1 MNKLLMGA
9 CLTMAMQVGHSQTLP
24 QLGKDPIEKI
34 VAAMTAEEKV
44 SLLVGTGM
52 PGFGGQSAV
61 VGSTQNIVPGAAG
74 TTFPIERLGIP
85 AIVVAD
91 GPAGLRIS
99 PTREGNEATYYCTA
113 FPVATLLA
121 STWNTALVKNVGNA
135 MGDEVKEYGC
145 DVLLA
150 PALNIHRSPLCGR
163 NFEYYSED
171 PYLTGRIATAMVNG
185 IQSNGVGTSIKHFA
199 VNNQETNRTGTDA
212 RLTPRALREI
222 YLRGFEMVVKEAS
235 PWTVMSS
242 YNKINGEYASESRDL
257 LTTILRDEWGFSG
270 LVMTD
275 WFGGKNAPAQI
286 HAGNDL
292 LMPGR
297 PDQKEALL
305 KALEDGSL
313 SIDDGIQSNGV
324 GTSIKHF
331 AVNNQETNRTGTDA
345 RLTPRALREIYL
357 RGFEMVVKEASPWT
371 VMSSYNKINGEYAS
385 ESRDLLTTILRDEW
399 GFSGL
404 VMTDWFGGKNA
415 PAQIHAGNDLLMP
428 GRPDQKEA
436 LLKALED
443 GSLSIDDVDTDVTR
457 VLRLILQAP
466 RFAQYA
472 YSDKPDLKAH
482 AEVTRA
488 SASEGM
494 VLLKNTNNALP
505 LAPGIKKIAA
515 YGTTSYDFIAGGT
528 GSGDVNEAYTVSL
541 VEGLENAGYTMDAEV
556 KAIYEKYS
564 TEEKAKQPKE
574 TSPAAA
580 FFNHPRI
587 PEFVPDAAGLAAKAK
602 EADIAFVTIGRS
614 SGEFQDRKI
623 EGDFNLTENERALI
637 QSVSDAFHK
646 EGKKVVIILN
656 IGGVI
661 ETASWKSEPDAILL
675 AWQAG
680 QEGGNTVADIL
691 SGKVNPSGKLPM
703 TFPVSIADVA
713 STKNFPDASGIDLKE
728 MLAGFMGGGPEHTDR
743 KNIDY
748 TNYEEGIYVGYRYF
762 DTFGVPVSYPFGY
775 GQSYTTFNYSSL
787 KVFMGDTDYSIS
799 CTITNNG
806 PVAGKEVVQLYI
818 SAPGKSMDKPAKELR
833 GFAKTQLLQP
843 GESREI
849 IFKVKDTDLASF
861 DESASHWVVESG
873 KYEAQI
879 GSSAADIRLRD
890 SFNVKGRVTEKVHA
904 VLLPGERID
913 LLKR

>member
-1 MNKLLMGA
+1 MKKNIISMAAAMAVLSA
-9 CLTMAMQVGHSQTLP
+9 CGPGVP
-24 QLGKDPIEKI
+24 QLGKSSLDEVIG
-34 VAAMTAEEKV
+34 AMTLEEKAHLV
-44 SLLVGTGM
+44 VGTGM
-52 PGFGGQSAV
+52 AGFSGDSAV
-61 VGSTQNIVPGAAG
+61 IGATKKLVPGAAG
-74 TTFPIERLGIP
+74 TTYPIERLGIP
-85 AIVVAD
+85 AVVLAD
-91 GPAGLRIS
+91 GPAGLRID
-99 PTREGNEATYYCTA
+99 PKREGDSATYYCTH
-113 FPVATLLA
+113 FPIGTLLA
-121 STWNTALVKNVGNA
+121 STWDQELVESVGQSIGN
-135 MGDEVKEYGC
+135 EVLEYGA

-150 PALNIHRSPLCGR
+150 PALNIHRNPLCGR

-171 PYLTGRIATAMVNG
+171 PYLTGRIATAMVN
-185 IQSNGVGTSIKHFA
+185 
-199 VNNQETNRTGTDA
+199 
-212 RLTPRALREI
+212 
-222 YLRGFEMVVKEAS
+222 
-235 PWTVMSS
+235 
-242 YNKINGEYASESRDL
+242 
-257 LTTILRDEWGFSG
+257 
-270 LVMTD
+270 
-275 WFGGKNAPAQI
+275 
-286 HAGNDL
+286 
-292 LMPGR
+292 
-297 PDQKEALL
+297 
-305 KALEDGSL
+305 
-313 SIDDGIQSNGV
+313 GIQSNGV

-556 KAIYEKYS
+556 KALYEKYS
-564 TEEKAKQPKE
+564 TEEKAKQPKD

-646 EGKKVVIILN
+646 EGKKVVVILN

>member
-1 MNKLLMGA
+1 
-9 CLTMAMQVGHSQTLP
+9 
-24 QLGKDPIEKI
+24 
-34 VAAMTAEEKV
+34 
-44 SLLVGTGM
+44 M
-52 PGFGGQSAV
+52 P
-61 VGSTQNIVPGAAG
+61 
-74 TTFPIERLGIP
+74 
-85 AIVVAD
+85 
-91 GPAGLRIS
+91 
-99 PTREGNEATYYCTA
+99 
-113 FPVATLLA
+113 
-121 STWNTALVKNVGNA
+121 
-135 MGDEVKEYGC
+135 
-145 DVLLA
+145 
-150 PALNIHRSPLCGR
+150 
-163 NFEYYSED
+163 
-171 PYLTGRIATAMVNG
+171 
-185 IQSNGVGTSIKHFA
+185 
-199 VNNQETNRTGTDA
+199 
-212 RLTPRALREI
+212 
-222 YLRGFEMVVKEAS
+222 
-235 PWTVMSS
+235 
-242 YNKINGEYASESRDL
+242 
-257 LTTILRDEWGFSG
+257 
-270 LVMTD
+270 
-275 WFGGKNAPAQI
+275 
-286 HAGNDL
+286 
-292 LMPGR
+292 
-297 PDQKEALL
+297 
-305 KALEDGSL
+305 
-313 SIDDGIQSNGV
+313 
-324 GTSIKHF
+324 
-331 AVNNQETNRTGTDA
+331 
-345 RLTPRALREIYL
+345 
-357 RGFEMVVKEASPWT
+357 
-371 VMSSYNKINGEYAS
+371 
-385 ESRDLLTTILRDEW
+385 
-399 GFSGL
+399 
-404 VMTDWFGGKNA
+404 
-415 PAQIHAGNDLLMP
+415 
-428 GRPDQKEA
+428 
-436 LLKALED
+436 
-443 GSLSIDDVDTDVTR
+443 
-457 VLRLILQAP
+457 
-466 RFAQYA
+466 
-472 YSDKPDLKAH
+472 
-482 AEVTRA
+482 
-488 SASEGM
+488 
-494 VLLKNTNNALP
+494 
-505 LAPGIKKIAA
+505 
-515 YGTTSYDFIAGGT
+515 
-528 GSGDVNEAYTVSL
+528 
-541 VEGLENAGYTMDAEV
+541 
-556 KAIYEKYS
+556 
-564 TEEKAKQPKE
+564 
-574 TSPAAA
+574 
-580 FFNHPRI
+580 
-587 PEFVPDAAGLAAKAK
+587 GLAAKAK

-646 EGKKVVIILN
+646 EGKKVVVILN

-833 GFAKTQLLQP
+833 GFVKTQLLQP

>member
-1 MNKLLMGA
+1 MKKNIISMAAAMAVLSA
-9 CLTMAMQVGHSQTLP
+9 CGPGVP
-24 QLGKDPIEKI
+24 QLGKSSLDEVIG
-34 VAAMTAEEKV
+34 AMTLEEKAHLV
-44 SLLVGTGM
+44 VGTGM
-52 PGFGGQSAV
+52 AGFSGDSAV
-61 VGSTQNIVPGAAG
+61 IGATRKLVPGAAG
-74 TTFPIERLGIP
+74 TTYPIERLGIP
-85 AIVVAD
+85 AVVLAD
-91 GPAGLRIS
+91 GPAGLRID
-99 PTREGNEATYYCTA
+99 PKREGDSATYYCTH
-113 FPVATLLA
+113 FPIGTLLA
-121 STWNTALVKNVGNA
+121 STWDQELVESVGQSIGN
-135 MGDEVKEYGC
+135 EVLEYGA

-150 PALNIHRSPLCGR
+150 PALNIHRNPLCGR

-313 SIDDGIQSNGV
+313 SIEN
-324 GTSIKHF
+324 
-331 AVNNQETNRTGTDA
+331 
-345 RLTPRALREIYL
+345 
-357 RGFEMVVKEASPWT
+357 
-371 VMSSYNKINGEYAS
+371 
-385 ESRDLLTTILRDEW
+385 
-399 GFSGL
+399 
-404 VMTDWFGGKNA
+404 
-415 PAQIHAGNDLLMP
+415 
-428 GRPDQKEA
+428 
-436 LLKALED
+436 
-443 GSLSIDDVDTDVTR
+443 VDTDVTR
-457 VLRLILQAP
+457 VLRLILQSP

-556 KAIYEKYS
+556 KALYEKYS
-564 TEEKAKQPKE
+564 TEEKAKQPKD

-646 EGKKVVIILN
+646 EGKKVVVILN

-873 KYEAQI
+873 KHEAQI

>member
-1 MNKLLMGA
+1 MKKNIISMAAAMAVLSA
-9 CLTMAMQVGHSQTLP
+9 CGPGVP
-24 QLGKDPIEKI
+24 QLGKSSLDEVIG
-34 VAAMTAEEKV
+34 AMTLEEKAHLV
-44 SLLVGTGM
+44 VGTGM
-52 PGFGGQSAV
+52 AGFSGDSAV
-61 VGSTQNIVPGAAG
+61 IGATRKLVPGAAG
-74 TTFPIERLGIP
+74 TTYPIERLGIP
-85 AIVVAD
+85 AVVLAD
-91 GPAGLRIS
+91 GPAGLRID
-99 PTREGNEATYYCTA
+99 PKREGDSATYYCTH
-113 FPVATLLA
+113 FPIGTLLA
-121 STWNTALVKNVGNA
+121 STWDQELVESVGQSIGN
-135 MGDEVKEYGC
+135 EVLEYGA

-150 PALNIHRSPLCGR
+150 PALNIHRNPLCGR

-171 PYLTGRIATAMVNG
+171 PLVSGKIAAAYVRG
-185 IQSNGVGTSIKHFA
+185 VQSNGVGTSIKHFA
-199 VNNQETNRTGTDA
+199 VNNQETNRMATDA
-212 RLTPRALREI
+212 HVSPRALREI
-222 YLRGFEMVVKEAS
+222 YLKGFEIAVKESA

-242 YNKINGEYASESRDL
+242 YNYLNGVYTSENKEL
-257 LTTILRDEWGFSG
+257 QTTMLRDEWGFKG
-270 LVMTD
+270 M
-275 WFGGKNAPAQI
+275 
-286 HAGNDL
+286 
-292 LMPGR
+292 
-297 PDQKEALL
+297 
-305 KALEDGSL
+305 
-313 SIDDGIQSNGV
+313 
-324 GTSIKHF
+324 
-331 AVNNQETNRTGTDA
+331 
-345 RLTPRALREIYL
+345 
-357 RGFEMVVKEASPWT
+357 
-371 VMSSYNKINGEYAS
+371 
-385 ESRDLLTTILRDEW
+385 
-399 GFSGL
+399 

-457 VLRLILQAP
+457 VLRLILQSP

-556 KAIYEKYS
+556 KALYEKYS
-564 TEEKAKQPKE
+564 TEEKAKQPKD

-587 PEFVPDAAGLAAKAK
+587 PEFVPDAAGLAVKAK

-646 EGKKVVIILN
+646 EGKKVVVILN

>member
-1 MNKLLMGA
+1 
-9 CLTMAMQVGHSQTLP
+9 
-24 QLGKDPIEKI
+24 
-34 VAAMTAEEKV
+34 
-44 SLLVGTGM
+44 
-52 PGFGGQSAV
+52 
-61 VGSTQNIVPGAAG
+61 
-74 TTFPIERLGIP
+74 
-85 AIVVAD
+85 
-91 GPAGLRIS
+91 
-99 PTREGNEATYYCTA
+99 
-113 FPVATLLA
+113 
-121 STWNTALVKNVGNA
+121 
-135 MGDEVKEYGC
+135 
-145 DVLLA
+145 
-150 PALNIHRSPLCGR
+150 
-163 NFEYYSED
+163 
-171 PYLTGRIATAMVNG
+171 
-185 IQSNGVGTSIKHFA
+185 
-199 VNNQETNRTGTDA
+199 
-212 RLTPRALREI
+212 
-222 YLRGFEMVVKEAS
+222 
-235 PWTVMSS
+235 
-242 YNKINGEYASESRDL
+242 
-257 LTTILRDEWGFSG
+257 
-270 LVMTD
+270 
-275 WFGGKNAPAQI
+275 
-286 HAGNDL
+286 
-292 LMPGR
+292 
-297 PDQKEALL
+297 
-305 KALEDGSL
+305 
-313 SIDDGIQSNGV
+313 
-324 GTSIKHF
+324 
-331 AVNNQETNRTGTDA
+331 
-345 RLTPRALREIYL
+345 
-357 RGFEMVVKEASPWT
+357 
-371 VMSSYNKINGEYAS
+371 
-385 ESRDLLTTILRDEW
+385 
-399 GFSGL
+399 
-404 VMTDWFGGKNA
+404 MTDWFGGKNA

-472 YSDKPDLKAH
+472 HSDKPDLKAH

-528 GSGDVNEAYTVSL
+528 GSGDVNKAYTVSL

-556 KAIYEKYS
+556 KALYEKYS
-564 TEEKAKQPKE
+564 TEEKAKQPKD

-646 EGKKVVIILN
+646 EGKKVVVILN

-713 STKNFPDASGIDLKE
+713 STKNFPDASDIDLKE

-833 GFAKTQLLQP
+833 GFVKTQLLQP

-879 GSSAADIRLRD
+879 GSSADDIRLRD

>member
-1 MNKLLMGA
+1 MKKNIISMAAAMAVLSA
-9 CLTMAMQVGHSQTLP
+9 CGPGVP
-24 QLGKDPIEKI
+24 QLGKSSLDEVIG
-34 VAAMTAEEKV
+34 AMTLEEKAHLV
-44 SLLVGTGM
+44 VGTGM
-52 PGFGGQSAV
+52 AGFSGDSAV
-61 VGSTQNIVPGAAG
+61 IGATRKLVPGAAG
-74 TTFPIERLGIP
+74 TTYPIERLGIP
-85 AIVVAD
+85 AVVLAD
-91 GPAGLRIS
+91 GPAGLRID
-99 PTREGNEATYYCTA
+99 PKREGDSATYYCTH
-113 FPVATLLA
+113 FPIGTLLA
-121 STWNTALVKNVGNA
+121 STWDQELVESVGQSIGN
-135 MGDEVKEYGC
+135 EVLEYGA

-150 PALNIHRSPLCGR
+150 PALNIHRNPLCGR

-222 YLRGFEMVVKEAS
+222 YLRGFE
-235 PWTVMSS
+235 
-242 YNKINGEYASESRDL
+242 R
-257 LTTILRDEWGFSG
+257 
-270 LVMTD
+270 
-275 WFGGKNAPAQI
+275 
-286 HAGNDL
+286 
-292 LMPGR
+292 
-297 PDQKEALL
+297 
-305 KALEDGSL
+305 
-313 SIDDGIQSNGV
+313 
-324 GTSIKHF
+324 
-331 AVNNQETNRTGTDA
+331 
-345 RLTPRALREIYL
+345 
-357 RGFEMVVKEASPWT
+357 VVKEASPWT

-457 VLRLILQAP
+457 VLRLILQSP

-556 KAIYEKYS
+556 KALYEKYS
-564 TEEKAKQPKE
+564 TEEKAKQPKD

-646 EGKKVVIILN
+646 EGKKVVVILN

>member
-1 MNKLLMGA
+1 MKKNIISMAAAMAVLSA
-9 CLTMAMQVGHSQTLP
+9 CGPGVP
-24 QLGKDPIEKI
+24 QLGKSSLDEVIG
-34 VAAMTAEEKV
+34 AMTLEEKAHLV
-44 SLLVGTGM
+44 VGTGM
-52 PGFGGQSAV
+52 AGFSGDSAV
-61 VGSTQNIVPGAAG
+61 IGATRKLVPGAAG
-74 TTFPIERLGIP
+74 TTYPIERLGIP
-85 AIVVAD
+85 AVVLAD
-91 GPAGLRIS
+91 GPAGLRID
-99 PTREGNEATYYCTA
+99 PKREGDSATYYCTH
-113 FPVATLLA
+113 FPIGTLLA
-121 STWNTALVKNVGNA
+121 STWDQELVESVGQSIGN
-135 MGDEVKEYGC
+135 EVLEYGA

-150 PALNIHRSPLCGR
+150 PALNIHRNPLCGR

-297 PDQKEALL
+297 
-305 KALEDGSL
+305 
-313 SIDDGIQSNGV
+313 
-324 GTSIKHF
+324 T
-331 AVNNQETNRTGTDA
+331 
-345 RLTPRALREIYL
+345 
-357 RGFEMVVKEASPWT
+357 
-371 VMSSYNKINGEYAS
+371 
-385 ESRDLLTTILRDEW
+385 
-399 GFSGL
+399 
-404 VMTDWFGGKNA
+404 
-415 PAQIHAGNDLLMP
+415 
-428 GRPDQKEA
+428 DQKEA

-556 KAIYEKYS
+556 KALYEKYS
-564 TEEKAKQPKE
+564 TEEKAKQPKD

-646 EGKKVVIILN
+646 EGKKVVVILN

-833 GFAKTQLLQP
+833 GFVKTQLLQP

-879 GSSAADIRLRD
+879 GSSADDIRLRD